1 MSVREPDARPGDR
14 PGNRQETRPGDRPAQ
29 ASGAAENP
37 RAEPTE
43 VTATAL
49 GSWPGTDAVEAAR
62 ITRGELG
69 DPHLPYLVELPD
81 RGVGSD
87 PVGRTAAVLLEM
99 PVDVQTFGWRLV
111 DRPGADHRRAVST
124 LAADINILADVI
136 GAEEQPG
143 HDLKVQLC
151 GPWTMAASLY
161 LHYGERALLDAGAR
175 RDIAESLAAGLGEH
189 LAKIAAAAPGARISL
204 QLDEPEIGRVLTGS
218 IPTASGYRTLR
229 AVPRQEVTQGWEL
242 VIAAARDAGAADVV
256 LAVPGTEPPVGLV
269 FAAGADGVALP
280 LGGLV
285 PGDWEQLAG
294 AVEAGR
300 RIWAGVLPTAN
311 PAGELPQVTRLL
323 EAVLRPWRGLGL
335 PARQLAA
342 LRLTPATG
350 LAEYTPSSA
359 RAVLNRLTDAARALN
374 DVMVG

>member
-1 MSVREPDARPGDR
+1 MVSEGA
-14 PGNRQETRPGDRPAQ
+14 NPAEGGLPAPSQ
-29 ASGAAENP
+29 DKAAE
-37 RAEPTE
+37 ESTE

-69 DPHLPYLVELPD
+69 EPHLPYLAELPD
-81 RGVGSD
+81 RGVGADS
-87 PVGRTAAVLLEM
+87 VGRTAAVLVEM

-111 DRPGADHRRAVST
+111 DRPGAEQRRAGSL
-124 LAADINILADVI
+124 LASDINVLADVI

-143 HDLKVQLC
+143 NSLKIQLC
-151 GPWTMAASLY
+151 GPWTLSASLY

-175 RDIAESLAAGLGEH
+175 RDIAESLAAGIGEH
-189 LAKIAAAAPGARISL
+189 LAKVSAAAPGARITL
-204 QLDEPEIGRVLTGS
+204 QLDEPEIGRVLNGS

-229 AVPRQEVTQGWEL
+229 SIPGQEVTRGWEL
-242 VIAAARDAGAADVV
+242 VIRAARDAGVSNVV
-256 LAVPGTEPPVGLV
+256 LAVPGAEPPVDLV

-280 LGGLV
+280 LAGLV
-285 PGDWEQLAG
+285 PADWEQLAA

-300 RIWAGVLPTAN
+300 QVWAGVVPTAD
-311 PAGELPQVTRLL
+311 PTVSPPQVSRLV
-323 EAVLRPWRGLGL
+323 EAVMRPWRGLGL

-350 LAEYTPSSA
+350 LAGYAPSSA
-359 RAVLNRLTDAARALN
+359 RTVLSRLTDTARALN
-374 DVMVG
+374 DVMAE